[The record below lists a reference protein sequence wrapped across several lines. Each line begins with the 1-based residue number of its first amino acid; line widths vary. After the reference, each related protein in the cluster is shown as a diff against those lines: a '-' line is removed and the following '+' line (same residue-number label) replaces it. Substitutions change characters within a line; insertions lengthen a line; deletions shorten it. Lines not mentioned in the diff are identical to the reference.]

1 MYSAR
6 RGLYRIIYEVIDTEI
21 RVFRIDHRA
30 DIYRLR

>member
-21 RVFRIDHRA
+21 RVLRIDHRA

>member
-6 RGLYRIIYEVIDTEI
+6 RGVYRIIYEVADGEI
-21 RVFRIDHRA
+21 RVLRIDHRA